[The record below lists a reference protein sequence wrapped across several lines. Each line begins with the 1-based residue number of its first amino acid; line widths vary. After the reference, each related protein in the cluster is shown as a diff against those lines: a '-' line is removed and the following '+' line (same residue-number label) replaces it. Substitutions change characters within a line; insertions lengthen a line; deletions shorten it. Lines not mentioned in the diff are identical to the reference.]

1 MFSGD
6 WRSPRDGLRVD
17 PKDEVDGLDR
27 AMHGCSP
34 KNRGQ
39 ALGMPQ
45 HSKSL
50 TFASERSDAPD
61 KDDKDEPEVSICV

>member
-17 PKDEVDGLDR
+17 PRDEVDGLDR

-34 KNRGQ
+34 RNRGKVP
-39 ALGMPQ
+39 GMSQPT
-45 HSKSL
+45 KSIS
-50 TFASERSDAPD
+50 FANERSEAQDID
-61 KDDKDEPEVSICV
+61 IDDKGQPEISV